1 LPDPRPPEPGTHRMI
16 TLFRLMMKRRAAA
29 LVPPPLPGAID
40 KADAAAVTADLK
52 RLEKLDPALA
62 RKAIGYVLTG
72 DGGSVLLELEQR
84 AEAARPLLGSR
95 YRDNREHDGTKARQ
109 RLLTRRHGPDAAWLR
124 RYGEVLSVQ
133 HIGSSWGV
141 GTHQGPS
148 PLWLRTLLDDGCES
162 GKKPPSLCADFAD
175 MLGWCDPEQSRSL
188 VALDIL
194 VIETET
200 SHFRKCLG
208 TSFYDFKQRLPEDF
222 AAISVG
228 FKLFDRPGQ
237 VIVIDLLKQLGL
249 IAGPYFDLV
258 YDQYLSTTSKQVRGA
273 AQNALL
279 ASPAASLGERAKVT
293 LEEGN
298 PGARAMAA
306 QLLPLVLKDQA
317 RPILEAHLAK
327 ETAKTVRK
335 VIELGLGAA
344 TVAAADAPDAAR
356 SLAEDGPAGY
366 LAADGTEVLAPAVVA
381 PPGPSPLPAGIRA
394 AYQKMLERQ
403 YDNDVKNYEQRK
415 AYYATLNDKQR
426 QNWRSGPPKMPG
438 PVDPHAAERY
448 CDVLE
453 GTDPV
458 KDHAVQKLDRFHAF
472 TPWAGNQGAA
482 PPYTDPALTLWHL
495 ARAQALQKAD
505 HFRGMGNIL
514 AGSTTVGAAIRAR
527 LVDGLDL
534 RSLETLFQPPVAP
547 HAIASTLMG
556 TGWSTGRFDLPDLQV
571 WPYLCG
577 QFGLLDEAMGL
588 VPAKRLQYAMPRSGM
603 DLLQTFPKLPARY
616 FVTVLG
622 HAISGQK
629 MLSAPARALL
639 LTVDGVESR
648 LLPHLQDGKQEVR
661 IGVATMLGRIGAAGT
676 VEPLRQALAREKSEL
691 ARAAM
696 LGALDRLGFDISTYL
711 TPDLLVK
718 EAAAG
723 LKAQKVKGIDW
734 FPFAALPALEWA
746 GGGAVPA
753 EVPRWWI
760 LLAVKLAQPGGNALF
775 SLWLDQLAP
784 ASAEALGRFVLASWL
799 GYDTVHCS
807 ETEAN
812 DYAQANAQARFDQMQ
827 KYAKQYNSEYY
838 AAYTY
843 ERIFAELRRGKL
855 SVYLNNAY
863 AERGMLGLA
872 ARADGA
878 QAVSLVRAYMRDSYT
893 RTSQVRA
900 LTEYLGGHASTSTLQ
915 FLLSIARRHRTK
927 QVQALAGELVERIA
941 DERGWTADE
950 LADRTVP
957 TAGLDER
964 GVLELPIGDRAYE
977 LKLEADDSLALYN
990 PAGKVVQSLPQIKE
1004 GPDKEAADEA
1014 KAAVTNAKK
1023 ELKQVFEFQAKRLYE
1038 ALCVGR
1044 RWPVA
1049 DWRRYL
1055 LEHPLVGRLAQRVIW
1070 LGLDAEG
1077 KVVTAFRPMADLS
1090 LTDAADNEVD
1100 LDSVETVQLAHR
1112 SLFSAE
1118 AAAAWA
1124 QHLDDYKVAPLFEQL
1139 ERPLLAAPT
1148 GTALEDRS
1156 GHIIEAFKL
1165 RTAANKLGYERAPAE
1180 DGGWFTEYLKPFASI
1195 GITAVIEFTGSPLP
1209 EENREVAL
1217 VEAKFRQVSGKRR
1230 YGREMPLADVPP
1242 VLLSEVWND
1251 LHQVAAAGSGF
1262 AADWQ
1267 KRTAY

>member
-1 LPDPRPPEPGTHRMI
+1 MI
-16 TLFRLMMKRRAAA
+16 SLFRLMMKRRAAA
-29 LVPPPLPGAID
+29 PVPPALPGALD
-40 KADAAAVTADLK
+40 KTDAADVTADLR

-62 RKAIGYVLTG
+62 RKAIAYVLTG

-84 AEAARPLLGSR
+84 AETVRPLLGNR
-95 YRDNREHDGTKARQ
+95 YNDNRSHQGAAARL
-109 RLLTRRHGPDAAWLR
+109 RVLTRRHGAGAVWLR
-124 RYGEVLSVQ
+124 RYGEVLSVE
-133 HIGSSWGV
+133 HIAAKWGI
-141 GTHQGPS
+141 GEHKGPS
-148 PLWLRTLLDDGCES
+148 PLWLRTLLDEGCETR
-162 GKKPPSLCADFAD
+162 KQPPTLCADFAD
-175 MLGWCDPEQSRSL
+175 MLGWCDPEQNRTL
-188 VALDIL
+188 LALDIL

-200 SHFRKCLG
+200 HHFNKCLG
-208 TSFYDFKQRLPEDF
+208 RDFYDFKQRLPEDC
-222 AAISVG
+222 AAVSTG
-228 FKLFDRPGQ
+228 FRLLDRPGQ

-249 IAGPYFDLV
+249 VSGPYFDLV
-258 YDQYLSTTSKQVRGA
+258 YDQYLTTTSKPVREA

-279 ASPAASLGERAKVT
+279 AAPPQAMAERAKVT

-344 TVAAADAPDAAR
+344 TVAAGEGPAAAR
-356 SLAEDGPAGY
+356 TLAEDGPDGY
-366 LAADGTEVLAPAVVA
+366 LAADGTEMLAPPVVA
-381 PPGPSPLPAGIRA
+381 PPGPSPLPAAVRA
-394 AYQKMLERQ
+394 AYQKLLDRQ
-403 YDNDVKNYEQRK
+403 YDYDVKNYEHRQ
-415 AYYATLNDKQR
+415 AHYAALNDKQR
-426 QNWRSGPPKMPG
+426 QNWHGGPPKMPR
-438 PVDPHAAERY
+438 PVEPTAADRY
-448 CDVLE
+448 CDVLA
-453 GTDPV
+453 GSVPV
-458 KDHAVQKLDRFHAF
+458 KDHAIQALDRFYAF
-472 TPWAGNQGAA
+472 TPWIENQGAA
-482 PPYTDPALTLWHL
+482 PPFSDPALTLWHL

-505 HFRGMGNIL
+505 NARSIGYVLG
-514 AGSTTVGAAIRAR
+514 GSSAVGAAIRAR

-534 RSLETLFQPPVAP
+534 RSLETLFQPPIQP
-547 HAIASTLMG
+547 HAIAATLMG
-556 TGWSTGRFDLPDLQV
+556 TGWGMGRFDLPDLQV

-577 QFGLLDEAMGL
+577 HFGLLDEAMGL
-588 VPAKRLQYAMPRSGM
+588 VPAKRLQTAMPRSGM

-622 HAISGQK
+622 HAIGALKQ
-629 MLSAPARALL
+629 LSAPARALL
-639 LTVDGVESR
+639 LTVDGIESR
-648 LLPHLQDGKQEVR
+648 LLPHLDDGKQEVR
-661 IGVATMLGRIGAAGT
+661 VGVATMLGQIGGASAI
-676 VEPLRQALAREKSEL
+676 EKLRQALAKEKSEL

-711 TPDLLVK
+711 SSESLVK
-718 EAAAG
+718 EAMAG

-760 LLAVKLAQPGGNALF
+760 LLAVKLAQPGGNTLF

-784 ASAEALGRFVLASWL
+784 ASAEALGRFVLAGWL
-799 GYDTVHCS
+799 GHDTVHPS

-812 DYAQANAQARFDQMQ
+812 DYAQAKAQESLEWHQDFGKR
-827 KYAKQYNSEYY
+827 YNNEQY

-843 ERIFAELRRGKL
+843 EKAFAELRRSKL

-872 ARADGA
+872 VRADGA
-878 QAVSLVRAYMRDSYT
+878 QAVALVRAYMRDSYT

-927 QVQALAGELVERIA
+927 QVQILAGELVERIA

-964 GVLELPIGDRAYE
+964 GVLELPIGDREYE

-1014 KAAVTNAKK
+1014 KAAVANAKK

-1077 KVVTAFRPMADLS
+1077 KVVTAFRPMSDLS

-1100 LDSVETVQLAHR
+1100 LDGVETVQLAHR
-1112 SLFSAE
+1112 SLLSAE

-1156 GHIIEAFKL
+1156 GHVIEAFKL

-1217 VEAKFRQVSGKRR
+1217 VEAKFRQVSAKRR
-1230 YGREMPLADVPP
+1230 AGYGREMLLADVPP

-1251 LHQVAAAGSGF
+1251 VHQIAAAGSGF